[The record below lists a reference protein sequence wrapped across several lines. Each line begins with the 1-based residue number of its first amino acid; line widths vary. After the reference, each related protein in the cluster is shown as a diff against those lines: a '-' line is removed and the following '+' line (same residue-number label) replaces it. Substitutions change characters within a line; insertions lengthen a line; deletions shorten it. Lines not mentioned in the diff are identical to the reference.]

1 MIKKNDVVELEITDI
16 GADGEGIGKYE
27 GFTLFVK
34 DAVVGDVVKAHVL
47 KMKKAYGYAKVTEI
61 VRPSEYRV
69 EPKCEFASKCGGC
82 QLQHLSYEKQ
92 LEYKQNKVVS
102 CLERIGGFKGIAEVP
117 GIVMPIIG
125 MEEPFY
131 YRNKAQFPVGRGKN
145 DELLIGFYA
154 GHTHSIINHEECA
167 IQSKVCVDIVR
178 VVRSWIEENSI
189 SIYNEETHTGLLR
202 HILTRVGFATGE
214 IMVCLI
220 INGDYI
226 PATAEL
232 TNALVPLRF
241 EEKARRVT
249 ADGELI
255 ESEYHIKSICVNINK
270 DKTNRILG
278 DVVKAVLGEPR
289 ITDYIGDLKYRISPL
304 SFFQVNPMQTK
315 KLYDKALEYA
325 GLNGD
330 ETVWDLYCGT
340 GTISLFLAKAA
351 KQVYGIEI
359 IPQAVE
365 DAKVN
370 AGINNITNAEFFA
383 GAAEEVFPLLYEKDR
398 AKYQA
403 DVVVVDPPRKGCDEV
418 LLDTI
423 VKMGPKRVVYVS
435 CDPATLARDLKYL
448 CEKGYDIKKVQPVEQ
463 FAQTG
468 HVECVVLMSKKG

>member
-47 KMKKAYGYAKVTEI
+47 KMKKSYGYAKVTEI

-189 SIYNEETHTGLLR
+189 KY
-202 HILTRVGFATGE
+202 
-214 IMVCLI
+214 
-220 INGDYI
+220 INGK
-226 PATAEL
+226 T
-232 TNALVPLRF
+232 
-241 EEKARRVT
+241 
-249 ADGELI
+249 
-255 ESEYHIKSICVNINK
+255 ESI
-270 DKTNRILG
+270 
-278 DVVKAVLGEPR
+278 
-289 ITDYIGDLKYRISPL
+289 
-304 SFFQVNPMQTK
+304 
-315 KLYDKALEYA
+315 
-325 GLNGD
+325 
-330 ETVWDLYCGT
+330 
-340 GTISLFLAKAA
+340 
-351 KQVYGIEI
+351 
-359 IPQAVE
+359 
-365 DAKVN
+365 
-370 AGINNITNAEFFA
+370 
-383 GAAEEVFPLLYEKDR
+383 
-398 AKYQA
+398 
-403 DVVVVDPPRKGCDEV
+403 
-418 LLDTI
+418 
-423 VKMGPKRVVYVS
+423 
-435 CDPATLARDLKYL
+435 
-448 CEKGYDIKKVQPVEQ
+448 
-463 FAQTG
+463 
-468 HVECVVLMSKKG
+468 